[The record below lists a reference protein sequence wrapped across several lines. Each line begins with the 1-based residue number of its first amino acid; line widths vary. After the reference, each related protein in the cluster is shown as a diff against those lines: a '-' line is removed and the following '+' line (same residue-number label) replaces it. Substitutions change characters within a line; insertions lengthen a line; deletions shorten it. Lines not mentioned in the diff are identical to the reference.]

1 MPTYFSLS
9 FQYFAP
15 NDPPFRVRPPR
26 TVESEDDMSTE
37 PKTNANRDNSK
48 KSSGPRTAEGKARSR
63 RNSTVHGLTGKSPIL
78 PGEAPADLL
87 DLAERYHAD
96 LKPDGAV
103 EEDLV
108 ERMAVATYRLRRIAR
123 IEVGYF
129 DLRLRYHPMP
139 ERLKTAGVA
148 VPRAFAY
155 HFDCSKEEVFDRLSR
170 YESRIQRDYSRCLKD
185 LQTLQNAR
193 KKEIIQT
200 NPKRKVTPLHPAPSG
215 DSDTSDRK
223 SVV

>member
-9 FQYFAP
+9 FQHFAP

-26 TVESEDDMSTE
+26 TGESEDDMSTE

-48 KSSGPRTAEGKARSR
+48 KSSGPRTAEGKARSS

-78 PGEAPADLL
+78 PGEDPADLL

-108 ERMAVATYRLRRIAR
+108 ERRAVATYRLRRIAR

-129 DLRLRYHPMP
+129 DLRLHYNPMP
-139 ERLKTAGVA
+139 SSLTKTAGPTRWPLPIISIA
-148 VPRAFAY
+148 ANTKSSIGCPAMRAA
-155 HFDCSKEEVFDRLSR
+155 SSAT
-170 YESRIQRDYSRCLKD
+170 I
-185 LQTLQNAR
+185 
-193 KKEIIQT
+193 
-200 NPKRKVTPLHPAPSG
+200 PAA
-215 DSDTSDRK
+215 
-223 SVV
+223 

>member
-1 MPTYFSLS
+1 MQRPILTPVPGS
-9 FQYFAP
+9 AGA
-15 NDPPFRVRPPR
+15 PPFARSHISPVFLPFLFNTMHQITHPSPSAHPLPWNRGTTCPPNHR
-26 TVESEDDMSTE
+26 QI
-37 PKTNANRDNSK
+37 PNRKNSK
-48 KSSGPRTAEGKARSR
+48 KSSGPRTAEGKARSS

-78 PGEAPADLL
+78 PGEDPADLL

-139 ERLKTAGVA
+139 EQL
-148 VPRAFAY
+148 
-155 HFDCSKEEVFDRLSR
+155 
-170 YESRIQRDYSRCLKD
+170 
-185 LQTLQNAR
+185 
-193 KKEIIQT
+193 
-200 NPKRKVTPLHPAPSG
+200 
-215 DSDTSDRK
+215 
-223 SVV
+223 

>member
-9 FQYFAP
+9 FQHFAP

-48 KSSGPRTAEGKARSR
+48 KSSGPRTAEGKARSS

-78 PGEAPADLL
+78 PGEDRADPL
-87 DLAERYHAD
+87 
-96 LKPDGAV
+96 
-103 EEDLV
+103 
-108 ERMAVATYRLRRIAR
+108 
-123 IEVGYF
+123 
-129 DLRLRYHPMP
+129 
-139 ERLKTAGVA
+139 
-148 VPRAFAY
+148 AFAY
-155 HFDCSKEEVFDRLSR
+155 HFDCSEEQVFDRLSR

-200 NPKRKVTPLHPAPSG
+200 NPKKKVTPVHPAPSG
-215 DSDTSDRK
+215 DSDTPEQPASDAPTPAAAPPDAEK
-223 SVV
+223 